1 MTDEDANVN
10 IPISDVYREVRT
22 LSEKVGGMQALLE
35 RTIAVWEQ
43 RNVNVETRVDAHNT
57 LLDEHGKRIAQSERD
72 IAAIQI
78 ERAQEK
84 KEQAQRE
91 ARRPTW
97 WGVVAAGGGIS
108 AFLLIAQQVLN
119 SVFPTN

>member
-1 MTDEDANVN
+1 MTDEGASVN
-10 IPISDVYREVRT
+10 IPISDVYLEVRT
-22 LSEKVGGMQALLE
+22 LSEKVGEMQALLE

-43 RNVNVETRVDAHNT
+43 RNVNVETRVDAHNN
-57 LLDEHGKRIAQSERD
+57 LLYEHGKRIAQSERD